1 MKKSE
6 NDGYMI
12 HYGDSIE
19 IFRVRKLVR
28 HNQIIA
34 RDFGWFLLPL

>member
-12 HYGDSIE
+12 HYVDSIE
-19 IFRVRKLVR
+19 IFRIRKSVR
-28 HNQIIA
+28 HNQLIA
-34 RDFGWFLLPL
+34 RDVGMLLPL

>member
-6 NDGYMI
+6 NDGHMI

-19 IFRVRKLVR
+19 IFRIRKSVR
-28 HNQIIA
+28 HNQ
-34 RDFGWFLLPL
+34 